1 MELKESEAP
10 SNTEKKTDEL
20 TPIPKLENY
29 VDPLT
34 IDDLNKLEEIF
45 ELVLK
50 NFQKKMETPNSNN
63 LILKHKETQIK
74 NKDLVSL
81 LKEKNSLSEINDA
94 EKFDLI
100 IDVINFYYFRKVED
114 SLKEIQKK
122 EIDQNTL
129 NKLFNINLTEKGTL
143 ILLGDY
149 HYLCN
154 LTQSFK
160 KLFGNIFKNKLFIKL
175 YSISNLPFIGI
186 FSIQKM
192 SQSKEIINIENEK
205 LLFYKVN
212 EDFTIEKPISFTMG
226 QLSKSITYLS
236 EIYQYHEYLKDLHKG
251 QSNPIKIK
259 ENYWSDNIDFTI
271 TVVDSKDDEL
281 LKLKKCAAIIIT
293 KNFSNDFITLTFEG
307 NMSLCKEA
315 NVSRILVVRSAPFN
329 FDSATIIKEKLQNY
343 IRLFSFKDCVDK
355 SIPIMITADDNND
368 NENVFMDDKI
378 LVRDVKEKVDNN
390 EITLRQLIFRS
401 NPYEIQCEVK
411 ILLTSKKK
419 LQKEKN
425 KYVPIYT
432 IEKYSSKNLVQCFD
446 DSYLSMFYIQ
456 ALLSSI
462 CFLNLN
468 NFPEN
473 SLKILILGAGIGTIN
488 YYFNKILKE
497 NVIID
502 AVELDKE
509 VAEVGLKYFGLNNFQ
524 NEKNK
529 NIKWYFEDAKK
540 FIEEKNV
547 KDYYDVIVMDIN
559 NTNSIQGIS
568 PPLLF
573 FEQNILDKINDMLN
587 KDGVYIINLM
597 ARSYQNYKKA
607 YYTLDNKFP
616 HILNI
621 NNNEDLNKIHF
632 CFKTKKTKDE
642 YFKFYNTNLSKLSN
656 KEIADIS
663 DTEQIFRLLLPR
675 FVLASEQKVKL
686 ESY

>member
-1 MELKESEAP
+1 MDPKEAESSP
-10 SNTEKKTDEL
+10 SIDKKPDEL
-20 TPIPKLENY
+20 TPIPKLEDY
-29 VDPLT
+29 VNPLT
-34 IDDLNKLEEIF
+34 LDDLNKLEEIF

-63 LILKHKETQIK
+63 LILKYKEIQIK
-74 NKDLVSL
+74 DKDLASL
-81 LKEKNSLSEINDA
+81 LKEKQSLSEINDA
-94 EKFDLI
+94 ENFDLI
-100 IDVINFYYFRKVED
+100 IDALNFYYFVKVEEP
-114 SLKEIQKK
+114 LQKIQKK
-122 EIDQNTL
+122 EIDQNIL
-129 NKLFNINLTEKGTL
+129 KKLFNINLKEKGTL

-154 LTQSFK
+154 LNKSFK
-160 KLFGNIFKNKLFIKL
+160 QLLGDSFKNKLFMKL
-175 YSISNLPFIGI
+175 YSISNLPFVGV

-192 SQSKEIINIENEK
+192 SQSKDFINIENEK

-271 TVVDSKDDEL
+271 TVVDSKDDDL

-307 NMSLCKEA
+307 NMTLCRQC
-315 NVSRILVVRSAPFN
+315 NVSRVLVVRAAPLN

-343 IRLFSFKDCVDK
+343 IRLFNFNDCVDN
-355 SIPIMITADDNND
+355 SIPIMITADDTINS
-368 NENVFMDDKI
+368 ENVFMDEKI
-378 LVRDVKEKVDNN
+378 LVRDVKENCDNN

-419 LQKEKN
+419 LQKEKD
-425 KYVPIYT
+425 KYIPIYT

-446 DSYLSMFYIQ
+446 GSYLSMFYIQ

-473 SLKILILGAGIGTIN
+473 PLKILVLGAGIGTIN

-502 AVELDKE
+502 SVELDKE
-509 VAEVGLKYFGLNNFQ
+509 VAEIGLKYFGLNNFQ

-529 NIKWYFEDAKK
+529 NTKWYFEDAKK
-540 FIEEKNV
+540 FIAEKNV
-547 KDYYDVIVMDIN
+547 KEYYDVIIMDIN

-568 PPLLF
+568 PPLQF
-573 FEQNILDKINDMLN
+573 FEQNVLDKINEMLN
-587 KDGVYIINLM
+587 KDGIYIINLM

-607 YYTLDNKFP
+607 YYTLDKQFP

-632 CFKTKKTKDE
+632 CFKTQKTKDE
-642 YFKFYNTNLSKLSN
+642 YLKSYNENLSKLSN
-656 KEIADIS
+656 AEIADIS
-663 DTEQIFRLLLPR
+663 DTEKIFRLLVQR
-675 FVLASEQKVKL
+675 FVLASDQKVKL

>member
-212 EDFTIEKPISFTMG
+212 EDSTIEKPISFTMG

-432 IEKYSSKNLVQCFD
+432 IEKYSNKNLVQCFD

-462 CFLNLN
+462 CFLNLK